1 MKAPEIPDNETERQ
15 QALDNTGLLAGG
27 PEERFD
33 RITRLACHTFSVPIA
48 LVSLIDRDRQWF
60 KSRQGLDATE
70 TPRDISFCGHTI
82 HQSEPMIIE
91 DALEDERFS
100 DNPLVT
106 SAPDIRFYAGAPL
119 HTDTG
124 HRLGTLCLIDRQPRS
139 FDDTQIALLREL
151 AGMVEDL
158 IRADAHQRRRTTEM
172 ENQLR
177 ASHDEMASLLN
188 NMPGVTFRCLPDE
201 HWTMLYMS
209 RQVEAVSG
217 YTTDDLI
224 GNKHISYA
232 ELIHSDDAPKIDEA
246 VTKAMTENT
255 QWHIEYR
262 IRHRTS
268 GWRWV
273 EERGRCI
280 RDDPQYPVVLEGFIV
295 DITREHDA
303 LQQLEYN
310 HTALML
316 LNDIA
321 FSTHRSLDD
330 KIDHALQEARHYLG
344 SDLAILSQ
352 IEGDTYT
359 LAWVDAS
366 DGIPVAAGQQ
376 FALGDTWCSLLMSS
390 ANDGPTR
397 EYFIPDT
404 DRPEYRAHPCY
415 EANPLGSYA
424 GMVVEVDGHPWG
436 TLNLSTVRARQEDY
450 EESEKLFLRLLA
462 NWVSEVLTNSLGH
475 DRLTK
480 LMAQLPGS
488 VYQFRRFP
496 DGTMVFPFSSPQVE
510 DLYGITPEQAAED
523 ATPAFER
530 IHPDDLAAV
539 SASIEDSA
547 RTLEN
552 WAINYRVAHP
562 RHGYRWVSG
571 HAKPER
577 LLDGSIQWY
586 GYIQDIHEQQQAR
599 LALEQ
604 SEARLRGLFEF
615 SPIGI
620 ALNDFETGRFIDLNH
635 ALVVPTGYT
644 AEEFVELSYWD
655 VTPKEY
661 LPEEEKAL
669 ADLRKTGRYGPF
681 EKEYMRKDGSRYPV
695 RLQGMISEEIDGRN
709 VIWSLVED
717 ISERKKL
724 DRMKDQFISTVSH
737 ELRTPLTSIKGSLG
751 LLAGGAAGELPDK
764 AQKLLE
770 TAGRNT
776 SRLMLLI
783 NDLLDM
789 EKLVAGKMS
798 MVPQKQALAPILDEA
813 IESVREYRNSHSVR
827 IAPPQAWPAIMVNV
841 DSQRLVQALTNLLS
855 NAIKFSPENSPVEVS
870 VIEQDETA
878 EIRIRDHG
886 PGVSPEFQERLFQR
900 FSQADATDSRK
911 LPGTGLGLAITREI
925 CQQLGGE
932 VGYRDAKGGGA
943 EFYIQLPVIES

>member
-1 MKAPEIPDNETERQ
+1 MKAPEIPHNETERQ
-15 QALDNTGLLAGG
+15 RALDDTGLLAGG

-70 TPRDISFCGHTI
+70 TPRDISFCGHAI
-82 HQSEPMIIE
+82 HQSEPLIVE
-91 DALEDERFS
+91 DTLEDERFF

-106 SAPDIRFYAGAPL
+106 SNPDIRFYAGAPL

-158 IRADAHQRRRTTEM
+158 IRADARQRRQTTEM
-172 ENQLR
+172 EDELQ

-188 NMPGVTFRCLPDE
+188 NMPGVTFRCLPDDQ
-201 HWTMLYMS
+201 WTMLYMS
-209 RQVEAVSG
+209 RQVDNVSG
-217 YTTDDLI
+217 YTADDLI
-224 GNKHISYA
+224 GNKRISYA
-232 ELIHSDDAPKIDEA
+232 ELIHSDDAPKVGEA
-246 VTKAMTENT
+246 VTKAMAENT
-255 QWHIEYR
+255 EWHIEYR
-262 IRHRTS
+262 IRHRTK

-280 RDDPQYPVVLEGFIV
+280 RDDPQHPAVLEGFIV
-295 DITREHDA
+295 DITREHNA
-303 LQQLEYN
+303 LQQLEHN

-321 FSTHRSLDD
+321 FSTHHSLDD
-330 KIDHALQEARHYLG
+330 KIGHALQEARHYLG

-359 LAWVDAS
+359 LAWVNARD
-366 DGIPVAAGQQ
+366 DIPVAAGQQ
-376 FALGDTWCSLLMSS
+376 FALGDTWCSLLISS
-390 ANDGPTR
+390 ADEGHSR

-404 DRPEYRAHPCY
+404 DRPEYHAHPCY

-424 GMVVEVDGHPWG
+424 GMVVEVDGHSWG
-436 TLNLSTVRARQEDY
+436 TLNLSTVHARQEDY
-450 EESEKLFLRLLA
+450 DESEKLFLRLLA
-462 NWVSEVLTNSLGH
+462 NWLSEVLTNSLGR

-480 LMAQLPGS
+480 LMAQLPGT

-496 DGTMVFPFSSPQVE
+496 DGTMVFPFSSPQIE
-510 DLYGITPEQAAED
+510 HLYGITPEQAAED
-523 ATPAFER
+523 ATPAFQR

-539 SASIEDSA
+539 SASIEHSA

-562 RHGYRWVSG
+562 RNGYRWVSG

-577 LLDGSIQWY
+577 LLDGSIQWH
-586 GYIQDIHEQQQAR
+586 GYIQDIDEQQRAR

-620 ALNDFETGRFIDLNH
+620 ALNDFETGSFIDLNH
-635 ALVVPTGYT
+635 ALVAPTGYT

-655 VTPKEY
+655 ITPKEY
-661 LPEEEKAL
+661 LTEEEKAL
-669 ADLRKTGRYGPF
+669 ADLHKAGRYGPF

-695 RLQGMISEEIDGRN
+695 SLQGMLSEETDGRK

-717 ISERKKL
+717 ISERKRL
-724 DRMKDQFISTVSH
+724 ERMKDQFIATVSH

-770 TAGRNT
+770 TAERNT

-789 EKLVAGKMS
+789 EKLVAGKMT
-798 MVPQKQALAPILDEA
+798 MAPQKQALAPILDEA
-813 IESVREYRNSHSVR
+813 IEAVREYRDSHSVR
-827 IAPPQAWPAIMVNV
+827 IDTPQAWPAITANV
-841 DSQRLVQALTNLLS
+841 DSPRLVQALTNLLS
-855 NAIKFSPENSPVEVS
+855 NAMKFSPEDHPVEVS
-870 VIEQDETA
+870 VIEQKETT

-886 PGVSPEFQERLFQR
+886 PGVSPEFQDRLFKR

-925 CQQLGGE
+925 CQQLGGQ
-932 VGYRDAKGGGA
+932 VSYRDADGGGA
-943 EFYIQLPVIES
+943 EFYIQLPVIKP